1 MAKNKLFLMARVKK
15 DDLELKIDVEN
26 ISKDEVFLAMAL
38 LLDAIFEK
46 NKEIE
51 DKNEYELFKDF
62 IEVYADVLVTK
73 KMLSNSDLKE
83 FLKRIEMEMIAG
95 ETQNWIYSWRFK
107 NGITKKIAPL
117 GGYSVF
123 LIVQDGLTYYSY
135 KGEYIVG
142 KLIIGAGFN
151 FKVDNE
157 DIFIWNYNFYHDN
170 RKFLFEIRK
179 IQDLTTAIRK
189 ELYAFQYI
197 NPKGKEIIHRLKEI
211 F

>member
-95 ETQNWIYSWRFK
+95 ETQN
-107 NGITKKIAPL
+107 
-117 GGYSVF
+117 
-123 LIVQDGLTYYSY
+123 
-135 KGEYIVG
+135 
-142 KLIIGAGFN
+142 
-151 FKVDNE
+151 
-157 DIFIWNYNFYHDN
+157 
-170 RKFLFEIRK
+170 
-179 IQDLTTAIRK
+179 
-189 ELYAFQYI
+189 
-197 NPKGKEIIHRLKEI
+197 
-211 F
+211 

>member
-1 MAKNKLFLMARVKK
+1 MKQNRFTIK
-15 DDLELKIDVEN
+15 
-26 ISKDEVFLAMAL
+26 
-38 LLDAIFEK
+38 
-46 NKEIE
+46 
-51 DKNEYELFKDF
+51 
-62 IEVYADVLVTK
+62 
-73 KMLSNSDLKE
+73 DLK
-83 FLKRIEMEMIAG
+83 MELL
-95 ETQNWIYSWRFK
+95 
-107 NGITKKIAPL
+107 KKIALL

-197 NPKGKEIIHRLKEI
+197 NPKAKEIIHRLKEI